1 MCNRAKQG
9 AALFL
14 PVLFFGILLLGAC
27 ENDLNK
33 IKEIS
38 ARQKSL
44 PIDTTRGVE
53 VLYSDSAIV
62 KGKMITPV
70 LIHHEVA
77 KSFYEMPKGV
87 KVIFYDRSQK
97 ETGTIVA
104 DSGVYREK
112 EQIIE
117 FYKNV
122 VGSNPVGYMYKSDE
136 LIWDQV
142 KRIVYSNKPVQL
154 INVKTGEYQNSNS
167 FESDDKFITKS
178 FPHGYGSFDFE
189 NSGLK

>member
-1 MCNRAKQG
+1 MYSRAKQVP
-9 AALFL
+9 ALFL
-14 PVLFFGILLLGAC
+14 PVLLISMLLLGAC

-38 ARQKSL
+38 AKQVNQ

-53 VLYSDSAIV
+53 MIYSDSAVV
-62 KGKMITPV
+62 KGKMLTAL
-70 LIHHEVA
+70 LIHHDIA
-77 KSFYEMPKGV
+77 KAFYAMPKGV
-87 KVIFYDRSQK
+87 KVIFYDADQK

-117 FYKNV
+117 FHKNV
-122 VGSNPVGYMYKSDE
+122 VGTNAKGYTYKSDE

-142 KRIVYSNKPVQL
+142 KKVVYSNKPVL
-154 INVKTGEYQNSNS
+154 IYDLTGNVQNSVN
-167 FESDDKFITKS
+167 FTIDDKFTHPHFVQSTGVFDIT
-178 FPHGYGSFDFE
+178 
-189 NSGLK
+189 NSGLQ